1 MDIVEERKKRIE
13 ELKRKKA
20 ALLAQGNSGESARPT
35 IRFRNYTP
43 KDDTL
48 KKSVDNVIVDSKQ
61 LSYEED
67 LKAASQMPTKT
78 DEINLAP
85 RKPNWDLKRGIEHK
99 LEILDKRTTKV
110 LNRLLK
116 EKIERERQEEEEEE
130 EE

>member
-20 ALLAQGNSGESARPT
+20 ALLAQGNSGESAKPT
-35 IRFRNYTP
+35 YSLVSVVWFYRIRFRNYTP

-67 LKAASQMPTKT
+67 LKAASQMPTVDSASLYK
-78 DEINLAP
+78 
-85 RKPNWDLKRGIEHK
+85 H
-99 LEILDKRTTKV
+99 
-110 LNRLLK
+110 
-116 EKIERERQEEEEEE
+116 
-130 EE
+130 